1 MNKNIFYDM
10 LLNKLKN
17 TDYKSYYSNTINGF
31 DLIFEDKEF
40 EKILKTPVKIM
51 VSKSTQTCKLDY
63 EYNDSSDTRHGRDS
77 EKNSSDFD
85 IDCYMS
91 SDEDIY
97 EYHER
102 KCRKLLKLLHYY
114 NAKKNTKMY
123 EKVYKQYLRS
133 KKMLCI

>member
-51 VSKSTQTCKLDY
+51 VSKSTQTCKLNY
-63 EYNDSSDTRHGRDS
+63 ETSDSSDSEEIDKYISKFMYNSNYFSYDS
-77 EKNSSDFD
+77 DD
-85 IDCYMS
+85 DV
-91 SDEDIY
+91 
-97 EYHER
+97 YHYDYAER
-102 KCRKLLKLLHYY
+102 QYKYSIKLL
-114 NAKKNTKMY
+114 N
-123 EKVYKQYLRS
+123 S
-133 KKMLCI
+133 